1 MSKERATKFI
11 KYYEKLKAD
20 RTNWDNHWREIAEY
34 ILPNKDNV
42 FGGKTP
48 GQKKGTELFDATG
61 VHSNILL
68 ASALHGM
75 LTNPS
80 LPWFGLT
87 TGDEKLDADD
97 DVRKWLQDCTRV
109 MLNVM
114 NNSNFQTEIHEVYL
128 DQGSLGTG
136 ALLINEDDID
146 IVRFLSIPI
155 YEMFIDENFKGV
167 VCTVARCFKKPA
179 KDIIDEYGEKVLEEN
194 DLLSLFTKDPH
205 KEFEILHMI
214 GENNSY
220 NPHDEKIGN
229 FKYYSETI
237 LKDKKVIL
245 RSKGFNTWPMPIPR
259 WNKVSGEKY
268 GRSPGMNALPDIK
281 MINQMMKTTLRAAQK
296 MIDPPLQAPDEGM
309 MGPLKT
315 TPGAINWYR
324 AGSTDKV
331 EPILT
336 GGRVDFGFQMMDD
349 VRKRIRSAFFI
360 DQLQM
365 PQGPQMTATEVMQ
378 RTEEQLRLL
387 GPILGRQHNELL
399 KPLVDRV
406 FDICYRRNLFGKI
419 PAKLAKLKKIDVQYS
434 SQIAQAQKLAALESF
449 NRMLSM
455 SAPLMQM
462 DPNVM
467 DNMDTDQAFL
477 YVAKT
482 VGLPYELI
490 RTKNSVKKLRDA
502 KADQAQKIQDQQNE
516 QHEAEVAAKA
526 APVLEM
532 ANAKQ

>member
-1 MSKERATKFI
+1 MSKESATRFI
-11 KYYEKLKAD
+11 KYYEKLRGD
-20 RTNWDNHWREIAEY
+20 RSNWDQLWREVSEY
-34 ILPNKDNV
+34 ILPNKDNIS
-42 FGGKTP
+42 GGNTP
-48 GQKKGTELFDATG
+48 GQKKATDLYDATG
-61 VHSNILL
+61 VHSNVLL
-68 ASALHGM
+68 AAALHGM

-87 TGDEKLDADD
+87 TGIDALDSDD
-97 DVRKWLQDCTRV
+97 DVRKWLQDSARI

-155 YEMFIDENFKGV
+155 YEMFIDENYKGV
-167 VCTVARCFKKPA
+167 VNTLARCFKKPM
-179 KDIIDEYGEKVLEEN
+179 KDIIEEYGEEVLMEN
-194 DLLSLFTKDPH
+194 GLSSLMKDPL
-205 KEFEILHMI
+205 KEFEILHMV
-214 GENNSY
+214 GENSTY
-220 NPHDEKIGN
+220 NPHETKVGN
-229 FKYYSETI
+229 FRYYSETI
-237 LKDKKVIL
+237 LKEKKVTL
-245 RSKGFNTWPMPIPR
+245 KSKGFNTFPMAIPR
-259 WNKVSGEKY
+259 WNKISGEKY
-268 GRSPGMNALPDIK
+268 GRSPGMNALPDVK

-309 MGPLKT
+309 MGPLRT

-324 AGSTDKV
+324 SGTSDRV

-336 GGRVDFGFQMMDD
+336 GGRVDFGFQLMDD

-406 FDICYRRNLFGKI
+406 FDICFRRGLFGKI
-419 PAKLAKLKKIDVQYS
+419 PAKLANLKKIDVQYS
-434 SQIAQAQKLAALESF
+434 SQIAQAQKMAALESF
-449 NRMLSM
+449 NRMLGM
-455 SAPLMQM
+455 ATPLFQM
-462 DPNVM
+462 DPNTM
-467 DNMDTDQAFL
+467 DNLDTDQAFH
-477 YVAKT
+477 YISKT
-482 VGLPYELI
+482 VGLPYELT
-490 RTKNSVKKLRDA
+490 RTKNDVKKLREA
-502 KADQAQKIQDQQNE
+502 KAEQAKAMQAQQQE
-516 QHEAEVAAKA
+516 QHEAEVGSKV

-532 ANAKQ
+532 GNA

>member
-1 MSKERATKFI
+1 VSKEKALKFI
-11 KYYEKLKAD
+11 KYYEKLKTD
-20 RTNWDNHWREIAEY
+20 RANWDNHWREIAEY
-34 ILPNKDNV
+34 VMPNKDNIY
-42 FGGKTP
+42 GGNTA
-48 GQKKGTELFDATG
+48 GQKKAAELYDTTG
-61 VHSNILL
+61 VHSNTLL
-68 ASALHGM
+68 GAALHGM

-87 TGDEKLDADD
+87 TGFDEIDSDD
-97 DVRKWLQDCTRV
+97 DVRKWLQDCTRI

-128 DQGSLGTG
+128 DLGSFGTG
-136 ALLINEDDID
+136 ALLIVEDDVD
-146 IVRFLSIPI
+146 VVRFLSIPI
-155 YEMFIDENFKGV
+155 YEMYIDENFKGAV
-167 VCTVARCFKKPA
+167 NTVARCFKKPV
-179 KDIIDEYGEKVLEEN
+179 KDILEEYGEKVFEEN
-194 DLLSLFTKDPH
+194 NLMGIMKDPH
-205 KEFEILHMI
+205 KEFEILHVI
-214 GENNSY
+214 GENSQY
-220 NPHDEKIGN
+220 NPHEEKLGN
-229 FKYYSETI
+229 YKFYSETI
-237 LKDKKVIL
+237 LKDKKIVL
-245 RSKGFNTWPMPIPR
+245 KSKGFNTWPMPIPR
-259 WNKVSGEKY
+259 WNKISGEKY
-268 GRSPGMNALPDIK
+268 GRSPAMNSLPDNK

-315 TPGAINWYR
+315 TPGSINWYR
-324 AGSTDKV
+324 AGTTDRV

-349 VRKRIRSAFFI
+349 VRKRIRASFFI

-406 FDICYRRNLFGKI
+406 FDICLRRGLFKKV
-419 PAKLAKLKKIDVQYS
+419 PAKLANLKKIDVQYS

-449 NRMLSM
+449 NRMM
-455 SAPLMQM
+455 GMTAPLFQM
-462 DPNVM
+462 DPNTM
-467 DNMDTDQAFL
+467 DNLDTDQAFH
-477 YVAKT
+477 YIAKT

-490 RTKNSVKKLRDA
+490 RRKNDVKKLRDA
-502 KADQAQKIQDQQNE
+502 KSQQAQDMMDQQNQ
-516 QHEAEVAAKA
+516 QHEADIASKT

-532 ANAKQ
+532 ANAK

>member
-1 MSKERATKFI
+1 MNKDKENRLI
-11 KYYEKLKAD
+11 KYYEKLKGD
-20 RTNWDNHWREIAEY
+20 RANWDAHWLEVTEN

-42 FGGKTP
+42 YGGQSA
-48 GQKKGTELFDATG
+48 GQKKGVEIYDGTG
-61 VHSNILL
+61 VHSNVLL
-68 ASALHGM
+68 AAALHGM

-87 TGDEKLDADD
+87 TGLDELDSDD
-97 DVRKWLQDCTRV
+97 DVRKWLQDSSRI

-128 DQGSLGTG
+128 DLGSLGTG
-136 ALLINEDDID
+136 ALLITEDDTD
-146 IVRFLSIPI
+146 VARFLSIPI
-155 YEMFIDENFKGV
+155 YELYIDENYKGSV
-167 VCTVARCFKKPA
+167 NTIARCFKKPI
-179 KDIIDEYGEKVLEEN
+179 KDIVEEYGEEVFIEHNLQGM
-194 DLLSLFTKDPH
+194 LKDPL
-205 KEFEILHMI
+205 KEFEILHII
-214 GENNSY
+214 GENTKY
-220 NPHDEKIGN
+220 NPYVADLGN
-229 FKYYSETI
+229 FKYFSETI
-237 LKDKKVIL
+237 LKDKKITL
-245 RSKGFNTWPMPIPR
+245 RSKGFATWPMPTPR

-296 MIDPPLQAPDEGM
+296 MVDPALQAPDEGM

-324 AGSTDKV
+324 AGTSDRV

-336 GGRVDFGFQMMDD
+336 GGRVDFGFQLMDD

-406 FDICYRRNLFGKI
+406 FDICFRRGLFGKI
-419 PAKLAKLKKIDVQYS
+419 PAKLAGLKKIDVQYS

-455 SAPLMQM
+455 ASPLFQM
-462 DPNVM
+462 DPNTL
-467 DNMDTDQAFL
+467 DNLDTDQAFH
-477 YVAKT
+477 YISKT
-482 VGLPYELI
+482 VGLPYELL
-490 RTKNSVKKLRDA
+490 RTKNNVKKLRDA
-502 KADQAQKIQDQQNE
+502 KAEQAKAMQEQQAQ
-516 QHEAEVAAKA
+516 QHEAEVGSKV

-532 ANAKQ
+532 GNG

>member
-1 MSKERATKFI
+1 MSKDKATKFI
-11 KYYEKLKAD
+11 KYYDKLKGD
-20 RTNWDNHWREIAEY
+20 RTNWDAHWRDIAEY
-34 ILPNKDNV
+34 VLPNKDNIH
-42 FGGKTP
+42 GGNTA
-48 GQKKGTELFDATG
+48 GDKKAIELYDTTG
-61 VHSNILL
+61 VHSNVLL

-87 TGDEKLDADD
+87 TGMDELDADD
-97 DVRKWLQDCTRV
+97 DVRKWLQDSARI

-128 DQGSLGTG
+128 DQGSFGTG
-136 ALLINEDDID
+136 ALLINEDDVD
-146 IVRFLSIPI
+146 IIRFLSIPI
-155 YEMFIDENFKGV
+155 YEMYIDENFKGNV
-167 VCTVARCFKKPA
+167 STIARCFKKPL
-179 KDIIDEYGEKVLEEN
+179 KDILEEYGEEVFLEN
-194 DLLSLFTKDPH
+194 NLASLLKDPH
-205 KEFEILHMI
+205 KEYEILHVI
-214 GENNSY
+214 GENTEY
-220 NPHDEKIGN
+220 NPYVEDVGN

-237 LKDKKVIL
+237 LKEKKIIL
-245 RSKGFNTWPMPIPR
+245 RSKGFNTFPMAIPR
-259 WNKVSGEKY
+259 WNKISGEKY
-268 GRSPGMNALPDIK
+268 GRSPGMNSLPDIK
-281 MINQMMKTTLRAAQK
+281 MINQLMKTTLRAGQK

-309 MGPLKT
+309 MGPLRT

-324 AGSTDKV
+324 AGTSDRV

-336 GGRVDFGFQMMDD
+336 GGRPDFGFQLMDD

-406 FDICYRRNLFGKI
+406 FDICFRRGLFAKI

-449 NRMLSM
+449 NRMLNM
-455 SAPLMQM
+455 ATPLFTM
-462 DPNVM
+462 DPNTM
-467 DNMDTDQAFL
+467 DNLDTDQAFL
-477 YVAKT
+477 YISKT

-490 RTKNSVKKLRDA
+490 RTKNNVKKLREA
-502 KADQAQKIQDQQNE
+502 KAEQAREAQAQQSE
-516 QHEAEVAAKA
+516 THEAEVMNKT
-526 APVLEM
+526 APMVEM
-532 ANAKQ
+532 ANG

>member
-1 MSKERATKFI
+1 MSKESATRFI

-20 RTNWDNHWREIAEY
+20 RTNWDAHWREVTQNTM
-34 ILPNKDNV
+34 PNKDNV
-42 FGGKTP
+42 HGGNSA
-48 GQKKGTELFDATG
+48 GEKKGIELYDTTG
-61 VHSNILL
+61 VHSNVLL
-68 ASALHGM
+68 GAALHGM

-87 TGDEKLDADD
+87 TGDDSIDSDD
-97 DVRKWLQDCTRV
+97 NVRKWLQDCSRI

-128 DQGSLGTG
+128 DLGSLGTG
-136 ALLINEDDID
+136 ALLIEEDDVDVI
-146 IVRFLSIPI
+146 RFLSIPI
-155 YEMFIDENFKGV
+155 YEMYIDENYKGSV
-167 VCTVARCFKKPA
+167 STVARCFKKPI
-179 KDIIDEYGEKVLEEN
+179 KDIVEEYGEDVFKEN
-194 DLLSLFTKDPH
+194 GLIGLLKDPL
-205 KEFEILHMI
+205 KEFELLHIM
-214 GENNSY
+214 GENTTF
-220 NPHDEKIGN
+220 NPYVDNMGN
-229 FKYYSETI
+229 FKFYSETI
-237 LKDKKVIL
+237 LKDKKVTL
-245 RSKGFNTWPMPIPR
+245 RSKGFNSWPIPIPR

-268 GRSPGMNALPDIK
+268 GRSPAMNCLPDIK

-296 MIDPPLQAPDEGM
+296 MVDPALQAPDEGM
-309 MGPLKT
+309 MGPLRT

-324 AGSTDKV
+324 AGTSDRV
-331 EPILT
+331 EAIQT
-336 GGRVDFGFQMMDD
+336 NGRVDFGFQLMDD

-406 FDICYRRNLFGKI
+406 FDICFRRGLFAKI
-419 PAKLAKLKKIDVQYS
+419 PAKLAGLKKIDVQYS

-455 SAPLMQM
+455 ATPLFQM
-462 DPNVM
+462 DPNTM
-467 DNMDTDQAFL
+467 DNMDMDQAFT
-477 YVAKT
+477 YIAKT

-490 RTKNSVKKLRDA
+490 RTKNDVKKLRDA
-502 KADQAQKIQDQQNE
+502 KAEQAQAMQEQQAQ
-516 QHEAEVAAKA
+516 QHEAEIASKT

-532 ANAKQ
+532 GNG